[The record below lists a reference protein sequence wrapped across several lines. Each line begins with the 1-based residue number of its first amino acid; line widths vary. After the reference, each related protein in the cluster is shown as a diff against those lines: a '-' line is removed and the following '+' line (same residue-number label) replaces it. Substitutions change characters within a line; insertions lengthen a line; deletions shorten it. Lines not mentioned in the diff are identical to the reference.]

1 MKWRSLEETAQATER
16 RSLRE
21 VYAER
26 NELIVK
32 YVPAEI
38 QAVHARAVGELN
50 ASGIIDRSLKVGS
63 AAPDFEL
70 TDQNGKAVRSSEILQ
85 GGPLVVCFF
94 RGRWCPFCV
103 GQMEAM
109 NAIVADLQELGATL
123 VGISPQ
129 TAHQSFLMAD
139 QHKLRFQLLSDSG
152 NAVARQFG
160 IVYRVPEYQQEVYRR
175 AFVNLPFVNGDSSW
189 ELPVPAVFILGRKPE
204 SLHHREHPSAPLRA
218 GSGTQREDTEAVV
231 LYASANPNYTRR
243 PEPSDV
249 LEFLASVSVCSE

>member
-1 MKWRSLEETAQATER
+1 MKWRSLEETAPAIER

-21 VYAER
+21 IYAER
-26 NELIVK
+26 RELIAK

-38 QAVHARAVGELN
+38 QAVHARAVGEL
-50 ASGIIDRSLKVGS
+50 RESLLAARTMKAGEI
-63 AAPDFEL
+63 APDFEL
-70 TDQNGKAVRSSEILQ
+70 LNQNGKAVRSSEILER
-85 GGPLVVCFF
+85 GPLVVCFF

-109 NAIVADLQELGATL
+109 NAIVPELQELGTTL

-160 IVYRVPEYQQEVYRR
+160 IVYRVPEYQQEVYQR
-175 AFVNLPFVNGDSSW
+175 AFVNLPFVNGDSNW
-189 ELPVPAVFILGRKPE
+189 ELPVPAVFILGRKDE
-204 SLHHREHPSAPLRA
+204 SLRQREHPSAPHRV
-218 GSGTQREDTEAVV
+218 GSGTQRENTEAVV
-231 LYASANPNYTRR
+231 LYASANPDYTERS
-243 PEPSDV
+243 EPSDV
-249 LEFLASVSVCSE
+249 LNFLASVSVCSE